1 MRKVWHHNVHPDQYG
16 KHRELELQSLSPI
29 LLRRRQSEG
38 EAMEDPWRPSKAAPT
53 HLERGEGGE
62 KNPPEVAFGVNG
74 LHGGFPKGEGL
85 RPKVHDR
92 VAVIRNS

>member
-1 MRKVWHHNVHPDQYG
+1 
-16 KHRELELQSLSPI
+16 
-29 LLRRRQSEG
+29 
-38 EAMEDPWRPSKAAPT
+38 MEDPWRPSKAAPT
-53 HLERGEGGE
+53 HLERGEGGR
-62 KNPPEVAFGVNG
+62 KKPPEVAFGVNG